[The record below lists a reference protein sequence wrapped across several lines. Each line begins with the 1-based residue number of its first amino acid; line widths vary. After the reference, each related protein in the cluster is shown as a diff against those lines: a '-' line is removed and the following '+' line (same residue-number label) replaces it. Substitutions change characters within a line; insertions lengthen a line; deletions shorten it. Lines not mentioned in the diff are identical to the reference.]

1 MSDRYDELHD
11 DSISASYRET
21 RAVEPPAWLDRHVLT
36 AAKAAVESRPVS
48 ARPPSKRRATRWA
61 VPLALAAT
69 VVLTVGVVRVVRE
82 SGQFEASLRREAI
95 RSSAEPA
102 AEADA
107 AATGRAE
114 LSAARKLPEAALPAA
129 PPTSAF
135 SLESRTR
142 APVAL
147 PPARL
152 GDERLPPA
160 PSIAPAAAP
169 PSPPAKPAAR
179 KQESMAPAEPNKNDA
194 PRMAPAVVEERK
206 AEMVGDRP
214 SQRSPV
220 AWLAEIAELR
230 RQGRAAEAD
239 ASLAEFRRRYPDYP
253 LDKAT
258 APQ

>member
-11 DSISASYRET
+11 DNISALYRET

-61 VPLALAAT
+61 VPLGLAAT
-69 VVLTVGVVRVVRE
+69 VVLTVGVVRMVRE
-82 SGQFEASLRREAI
+82 SGQFEASLRQEAV

-142 APVAL
+142 APVAS

-179 KQESMAPAEPNKNDA
+179 KQESMAPADREKNDGPGVA
-194 PRMAPAVVEERK
+194 RPPLEETK
-206 AEMVGDRP
+206 AAGAADRLHR
-214 SQRSPV
+214 RSPER
-220 AWLAEIAELR
+220 WLQEIAELR
-230 RQGRAAEAD
+230 RQGRIVEAD
-239 ASLAEFRRRYPDYP
+239 ASLAEFRRRYPDHP

-258 APQ
+258 TPR